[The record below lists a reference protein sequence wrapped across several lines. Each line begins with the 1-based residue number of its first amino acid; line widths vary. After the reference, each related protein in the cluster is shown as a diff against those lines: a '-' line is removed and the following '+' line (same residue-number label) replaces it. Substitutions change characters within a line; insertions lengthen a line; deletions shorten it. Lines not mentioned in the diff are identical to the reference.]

1 MPQSA
6 WSPKRE
12 RQYEHVKESLEDRG
26 TNEKKAEEVAART
39 VNKERA
45 RHGET
50 KEASRTSIEDISSG
64 RRGGLR
70 SHHAPRGRTYD
81 QLRNEAPGGRGD
93 GPPAM
98 QALGGR
104 GQRQQ
109 AGGRNKE
116 ERDSN
121 RQRSRSAAAGR
132 PHNRPRDGM
141 VRSSRS
147 PGEEQP
153 G

>member
-70 SHHAPRGRTYD
+70 SHKGPRGRTYD
-81 QLRNEAPGGRGD
+81 QLRNEARSKGVEGRSKMNK
-93 GPPAM
+93 A
-98 QALGGR
+98 QLARAVGR
-104 GQRQQ
+104 W
-109 AGGRNKE
+109 
-116 ERDSN
+116 
-121 RQRSRSAAAGR
+121 
-132 PHNRPRDGM
+132 
-141 VRSSRS
+141 
-147 PGEEQP
+147 
-153 G
+153 